1 MKHNKCKTIAMYKIY
16 SILWLNICT
25 REHKSVITTL
35 IQNGDV
41 LFECLMN

>member
-1 MKHNKCKTIAMYKIY
+1 MYKIY

-25 REHKSVITTL
+25 CEYKSVIMTL
-35 IQNGDV
+35 MQNDDV